1 MRSSTARIR
10 VALILPLFLCPPAPA
25 AAQER
30 EEIPSPAAPGPDLVK
45 LLGFL
50 AASEDARSPDLDYAV
65 DFLLHVS
72 DPNTAWRERTAE
84 YTMIARGKDHSLVTI
99 REPKQFHPGTLLIM
113 DGLYWMLFPRA
124 NLPIQLSARNVLDG
138 DVANGDLAR
147 GNLLKNYN
155 VHQGAE
161 ETIRGEPCR
170 VLDLVRHNK
179 VGSYPRIRYAAR
191 KQGPRPVRLEY
202 FGETGRLDRTVWY
215 EDYRTTVLGTRSMKI
230 VVESGRRLG
239 EVTTMTFTDLRTID
253 VSGVAFDVDGLIAF
267 RNAALRRFEADGR
280 QARPEE
286 IVALVK
292 GAAR

>member
-1 MRSSTARIR
+1 MRSASARIR
-10 VALILPLFLCPPAPA
+10 VALLLPLCLCPLALSG
-25 AAQER
+25 AQEAGSV
-30 EEIPSPAAPGPDLVK
+30 PSPAGPGPDLVK
-45 LLGFL
+45 LTEFL

-65 DFLLHVS
+65 DFLLHVK
-72 DPNTAWRERTAE
+72 DPNTVWKERTAE
-84 YTMIARGKDHSLVTI
+84 YTMIAHGKDHSLVTI

-113 DGLYWMLFPRA
+113 DGFYWMLFPRA
-124 NLPIQLSARNVLDG
+124 DRPIQLSARNILDG

-147 GNLLKNYN
+147 GNLLRNYDPRQE
-155 VHQGAE
+155 VE

-191 KQGPRPVRLEY
+191 KEGPRPVRLEY

-215 EDYRTTVLGTRSMKI
+215 EDYGTTVLGTRAMKI
-230 VVESGRRLG
+230 VVESGRRRG
-239 EVTTMTFTDLRTID
+239 EVTTMTFSDLRVID
-253 VSGVAFDVDGLIAF
+253 VSGMPFDVNGLIAF
-267 RNAALRRFEADGR
+267 RNAALSRYEADGR

-292 GAAR
+292 GASR